1 MLRMFELSYSRILWI
16 MQSCYCCYIIADV
29 YWKYPDCNKSISK
42 VTPSIWYSHDGTV
55 QRSCIWRVESPC
67 FCNCRCCIQVTDG
80 CQSQLLYIFF
90 LFGLF
95 MSMFIFVRA
104 MINEG
109 KSNSILV
116 SGESGAGKTETTKML
131 MRYLAYL
138 GGRSGVE
145 GRTVEQQ
152 VLEVWW
158 SCNFCSWIPCFYLA

>member
-1 MLRMFELSYSRILWI
+1 MSMSLACILFYYS
-16 MQSCYCCYIIADV
+16 
-29 YWKYPDCNKSISK
+29 
-42 VTPSIWYSHDGTV
+42 
-55 QRSCIWRVESPC
+55 
-67 FCNCRCCIQVTDG
+67 
-80 CQSQLLYIFF
+80 LLI
-90 LFGLF
+90 
-95 MSMFIFVRA
+95 SMFIFVRA

-152 VLEVWW
+152 VLEV
-158 SCNFCSWIPCFYLA
+158 